1 MATVLASGCS
11 LLLRHMR
18 AVAARRPWPM
28 ATTVA
33 APVAYTVAGALK
45 GKLTTTP
52 VVPAGGAA
60 DDVTP
65 QPVKAATL
73 QPEVVSAPSV
83 DQLAF
88 LQPPVRANPHPN
100 PHPNPEP

>member
-1 MATVLASGCS
+1 MATVLARGCS

-18 AVAARRPWPM
+18 AVAARRPWPT
-28 ATTVA
+28 ASTVA

-73 QPEVVSAPSV
+73 QPVKAATLQPEAVSAPSV

-88 LQPPVRANPHPN
+88 LQPPVCLPSP
-100 PHPNPEP
+100 

>member
-1 MATVLASGCS
+1 MATVLARGCS

-18 AVAARRPWPM
+18 AVAARRPWPT

-65 QPVKAATL
+65 TLEPVKAATL
-73 QPEVVSAPSV
+73 QPEAVSAPSV

-88 LQPPVRANPHPN
+88 LQPPVCLPSP
-100 PHPNPEP
+100 

>member
-1 MATVLASGCS
+1 MATVLARGCS
-11 LLLRHMR
+11 LRLRHMR
-18 AVAARRPWPM
+18 AVAARRPWPT
-28 ATTVA
+28 ATVA

-60 DDVTP
+60 DDVTLTP

-88 LQPPVRANPHPN
+88 LQPPVR
-100 PHPNPEP
+100 